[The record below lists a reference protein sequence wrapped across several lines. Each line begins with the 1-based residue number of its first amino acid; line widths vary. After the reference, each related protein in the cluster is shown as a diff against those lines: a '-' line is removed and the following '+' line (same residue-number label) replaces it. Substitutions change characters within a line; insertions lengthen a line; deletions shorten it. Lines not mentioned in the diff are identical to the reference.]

1 MSPPAALETSNNFD
15 RMQIIN
21 SSPVKANVDVRTGEI
36 EYPKPSIIPHGLI
49 GDHLVADYP

>member
-1 MSPPAALETSNNFD
+1 VSPPAALETSNNFD

-21 SSPVKANVDVRTGEI
+21 SYSVKANVDVRTGEI
-36 EYPKPSIIPHGLI
+36 EYPKLSIIPHGLI